1 MKLLE
6 LDAKP
11 NYFFQDLNM
20 PGAGKKYVRVIG
32 DFYLTY
38 DNKDEKLKG
47 VVRPVLLVHTDGRQ
61 YVIDKVSEPVKCASL
76 KSGGIGLRYTC
87 KIRNCL
93 LYLYLDNNMWFYEK
107 VSESAGIPTA

>member
-1 MKLLE
+1 MRLLNLDSKPDHFLEE
-6 LDAKP
+6 LSFLGTA
-11 NYFFQDLNM
+11 
-20 PGAGKKYVRVIG
+20 KKYIRVIG
-32 DFYLTY
+32 DFHLTY
-38 DNKDEKLKG
+38 DNKEERLKG

-87 KIRNCL
+87 RIRNCL

-107 VSESAGIPTA
+107 VSESAGVPTA